1 MMPVVIVSGP
11 TCAGKSEYALKL
23 AKKTNAEIISC
34 DSVQIYRAMD
44 IGSAKPTRQEL
55 ESVPH
60 HLIDVANVSEIFDV
74 AKYTELAKQAF
85 DDIRKR
91 GKNVIVVGRS
101 GFYLKSWFFA
111 VADKIE
117 VPAEIKK
124 FASKIEAMGVN
135 ALAQELLKVDSNAAN
150 FVDMNNPRR
159 TRNALERCLATSK
172 SVEQL
177 RADFEKLPCPM
188 GEFERKF
195 ILIDRPDDEILQ
207 RIKLRTKAMIE
218 NGLVDETKM
227 LIEKGI
233 LRNPSLKN
241 SIGYKQA
248 IEFIETKSTNIEKLE
263 NDIVVQTMSLVRK
276 QRKYFA
282 SQLRSIERSYPD
294 LL

>member
-1 MMPVVIVSGP
+1 MMPVVIISGP
-11 TCAGKSEYALKL
+11 TCAGKSEYALNL

-44 IGSAKPTRQEL
+44 IGSAKPTKQEL

-74 AKYTELAKQAF
+74 AKYVELAKKAF

-91 GKNVIVVGRS
+91 GKNVIVVGGS
-101 GFYLKSWFFA
+101 GFYLKSWFYA

-117 VPAEIKK
+117 VSAEIKK
-124 FASKIEAMGVN
+124 FTAEIEAMGAD

-150 FVDMNNPRR
+150 FIDMNNPRR
-159 TRNALERCLATSK
+159 TRNALERCLAASK

-195 ILIDRPDDEILQ
+195 ILIDRPYDDILQ
-207 RIKLRTKAMIE
+207 RIKLRTKAMIQ
-218 NGLVDETKM
+218 NGLIDETKM

-241 SIGYKQA
+241 SIGYKQT
-248 IEFIETKSTNIEKLE
+248 IEFIETKSTDVEKLK
-263 NDIVVQTMSLVRK
+263 NDIVIQTMSLVRK

-282 SQLRSIERSYPD
+282 SQLRSVERSSPD